1 MGPLLEVDIPLMHTR
16 APWSLIPVELS
27 ASIATYVVS
36 EVAARTQT
44 NQMRIVRRGADRDR
58 FGCPALKV
66 AQIMCHF
73 FEIVG
78 V

>member
-1 MGPLLEVDIPLMHTR
+1 MRPLLEVDIPLMHSR
-16 APWSLIPVELS
+16 APWSLIPIEIF
-27 ASIATYVVS
+27 ASIATYVVG

-66 AQIMCHF
+66 AQIVCNL